1 MHQAGQNFIAITNC
15 TNGREGKADACDGTG
30 NDKGLA
36 ARFLYGFYKGRAVPG
51 VDFTAARNIDRV
63 GSCLVDFGNERTIG
77 TLGNGCRRNDR
88 DAGKGGCF
96 CKGNGMITDPFEI
109 HIVDALEKTA
119 LMVDEE
125 HNRVLWIDFRSLSV
139 EVFIQFVHDDCLL
152 IH

>member
-1 MHQAGQNFIAITNC
+1 M
-15 TNGREGKADACDGTG
+15 
-30 NDKGLA
+30 
-36 ARFLYGFYKGRAVPG
+36 
-51 VDFTAARNIDRV
+51 
-63 GSCLVDFGNERTIG
+63 DFGNERTIG

>member
-1 MHQAGQNFIAITNC
+1 
-15 TNGREGKADACDGTG
+15 
-30 NDKGLA
+30 
-36 ARFLYGFYKGRAVPG
+36 
-51 VDFTAARNIDRV
+51 
-63 GSCLVDFGNERTIG
+63 
-77 TLGNGCRRNDR
+77 
-88 DAGKGGCF
+88 
-96 CKGNGMITDPFEI
+96 MITDPFEI